1 MVCPGPKCWL
11 TRLLYCKYM
20 CTQTLN
26 YPDND
31 TISIPIPLLLQVTTL
46 QVNIYMFI
54 ICVCLQSKDKMRRGS
69 RRGCITLRKAIVGID
84 DEDNCTFT
92 IHSDG
97 RTYHFQG
104 MLYNGCISENG
115 CMILIYYI

>member
-1 MVCPGPKCWL
+1 
-11 TRLLYCKYM
+11 
-20 CTQTLN
+20 
-26 YPDND
+26 
-31 TISIPIPLLLQVTTL
+31 
-46 QVNIYMFI
+46 
-54 ICVCLQSKDKMRRGS
+54 MRRGS

-104 MLYNGCISENG
+104 MYNICILENG
-115 CMILIYYI
+115 MISNYYVKYFSSRF